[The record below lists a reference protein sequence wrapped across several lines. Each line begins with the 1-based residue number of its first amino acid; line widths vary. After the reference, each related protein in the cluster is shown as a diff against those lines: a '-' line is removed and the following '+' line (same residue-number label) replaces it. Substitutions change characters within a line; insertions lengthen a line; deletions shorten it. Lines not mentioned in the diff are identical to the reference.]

1 MKVKFKCYKC
11 NKKYYIRTFNLRNAR
26 KIKRMHE
33 EGGFICGKC
42 LGDKLN
48 HYSGILCGR
57 YLV

>member
-1 MKVKFKCYKC
+1 MKVKIKCYKC
-11 NKKYYIRTFNLRNAR
+11 NKKYYIRAYNLRIAR
-26 KIKRMHE
+26 KRKRMYE